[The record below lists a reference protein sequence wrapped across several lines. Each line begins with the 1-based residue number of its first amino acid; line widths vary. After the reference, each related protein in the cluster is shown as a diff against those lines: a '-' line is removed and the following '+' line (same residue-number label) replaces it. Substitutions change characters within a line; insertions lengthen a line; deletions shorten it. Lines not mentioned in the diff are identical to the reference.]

1 VFLGKEISMTAT
13 VATDLQAYKVQQLS
27 LWNVFALLYILLGYF
42 GGVTLLCLSSFWLN
56 GLGTLLLTHGLIC
69 SAYLAHDCMHSAVGK
84 GRRLN
89 ALFGNAMLWINGG
102 CYYGFDR
109 LALQHIAHHVQRVD
123 TFTFDIVAT
132 IAQQPRW
139 IRQGILA
146 LEWCYFPIV
155 SFWGRWRAFKVTI
168 RASDRPQQRYFAIAF
183 LLVRGT
189 LFICLGI
196 LSSKALLLYG
206 LSYLGMITALR
217 WMDAFQHTYE
227 AFPYGTK
234 LPKRDRQNEQ
244 ANTFS
249 NLLSRQYARL
259 NLLFLNF
266 GYHNAHH
273 AFMMCPWYH
282 LPDLD
287 RALHQ
292 TDETRYISFRQ
303 QVFLYHR
310 FRVTRFLKGQ
320 GGASIKDGTLSF
332 DSFYGAADVS
342 FLTLY

>member
-1 VFLGKEISMTAT
+1 MIAP
-13 VATDLQAYKVQQLS
+13 AAINLQTYKVQQFS
-27 LWNVFALLYILLGYF
+27 LWNAFALLYVILGYT
-42 GGVTLLCLSSFWLN
+42 GGVTLLCLSSLWLN
-56 GLGTLLLTHGLIC
+56 GLGTVLLTHGLIC
-69 SAYLAHDCMHSAVGK
+69 SAYLAHDCMHGTVSK

-89 ALFGNAMLWINGG
+89 VLFGNAMLWVNGG
-102 CYYGFDR
+102 CYYGFEQ
-109 LALQHIAHHVQRVD
+109 LTLQHIAHHVQRVD
-123 TFTFDIVAT
+123 SFTFDIVAA
-132 IAQQPRW
+132 IAQQPRS
-139 IRQGILA
+139 IQQGILA

-155 SFWGRWRAFKVTI
+155 SFWGRWHAFKATLS
-168 RASDRPQQRYFAIAF
+168 ASARPQQRYFSIAF
-183 LLVRGT
+183 LLLRGT

-227 AFPYGTK
+227 AFPAGTK
-234 LPKRDRQNEQ
+234 LPKRDRQHEQ

-249 NLLSRQYARL
+249 NLLSRQHVGL

-273 AFMMCPWYH
+273 AFMMCPWYR

-287 RALHQ
+287 RALPQ
-292 TDETRYISFRQ
+292 SDETRYIPLRQ
-303 QVFLYHR
+303 QLLLYHR
-310 FRVTRFLKGQ
+310 FRITRFLKGQ
-320 GGASIKDGTLSF
+320 GSASIEDGKLSF